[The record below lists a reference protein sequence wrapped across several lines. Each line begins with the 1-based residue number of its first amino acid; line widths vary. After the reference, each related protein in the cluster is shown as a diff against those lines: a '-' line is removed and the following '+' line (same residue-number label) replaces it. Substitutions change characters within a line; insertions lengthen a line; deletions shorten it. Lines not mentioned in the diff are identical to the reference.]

1 MILKTS
7 ISKAQRKTILTGGTL
22 KITTLRLMNKWRER
36 EFFTFAIMSQQ
47 VQSEILY
54 TSTV

>member
-7 ISKAQRKTILTGGTL
+7 ISKAQRKTISTGGTL

-36 EFFTFAIMSQQ
+36 EFFTFAIMSQP